1 MTKKAAAANGT
12 KKRSQAQEDWL
23 RLKKNKQAMAGL
35 AVFCL
40 IALICFSAP
49 LYMDYDARVIQQNI
63 SEKLQAPS
71 AEHLL
76 GTDNYGRDTLAR
88 LIFGGRISI
97 TIGIVTALSALAVGG
112 LIGAAAGFY
121 GGKLDNIIM
130 RIMDVFLGLPSVLL
144 AIAVIA
150 ALGSNIVNLMIAVAV
165 SYVPIYARIIR
176 SSVLSIRSKEYIE
189 AARAIGTGDLRI
201 ICKNIIPNAIGPL
214 IVQATLGVGEII
226 IAAAGFSFLGLGIE
240 SPLPEWGQ
248 MLSEGREVIRT
259 VPSQVIYPG
268 LCIMVTVLSLNLL
281 GDGLRDA
288 LDPRLK

>member
-1 MTKKAAAANGT
+1 
-12 KKRSQAQEDWL
+12 
-23 RLKKNKQAMAGL
+23 
-35 AVFCL
+35 
-40 IALICFSAP
+40 
-49 LYMDYDARVIQQNI
+49 
-63 SEKLQAPS
+63 
-71 AEHLL
+71 
-76 GTDNYGRDTLAR
+76 
-88 LIFGGRISI
+88 
-97 TIGIVTALSALAVGG
+97 
-112 LIGAAAGFY
+112 
-121 GGKLDNIIM
+121 
-130 RIMDVFLGLPSVLL
+130 MDVFLGLPSVLL

-150 ALGSNIVNLMIAVAV
+150 ALGSSIVNLMIAVAV

-240 SPLPEWGQ
+240 PPLPEWGQ

-259 VPSQVIYPG
+259 MPSQVIYPG